1 MKIIGLS
8 GKKRSGKDTVYQLA
22 GDILFKNA
30 IKAGRVAFADPLK
43 HEVSEITGFN
53 LEFIEKNKE
62 KLRPLL
68 QVWGADFRRVFSG
81 ANYWIDKMRPIVSK
95 AEVDVLFITDC
106 RYKNEAEF
114 IKEEGGFLVKVE
126 RRGESYLHYQDAIE
140 DAHSSENDL
149 NNYGSYDYILNND
162 KTKAELTESFVQM
175 LECFDILKNAA

>member
-22 GDILFKNA
+22 GDILFKNV

-106 RYKNEAEF
+106 RYKNEADF
-114 IKEEGGFLVKVE
+114 IKEEGGYLVKVE
-126 RRGESYLHYQDAIE
+126 RRGETYTNYQDAIE

-162 KTKAELTESFVQM
+162 KTKAELTESVVQM